1 MSHSRSTAEAP
12 TQGEFRSTEGLPVV
26 NPQAAGADIGAD
38 SIYICIPGPD
48 QTQIVRT
55 FGVYTADLHAIAD
68 WLVAHGI
75 QTIAMEST
83 GVYWIPLFEVLE
95 ARGIHCC
102 LISGNLARRLPA
114 RHKTDV
120 LDCQWIQTL
129 HSLGLLTESFRP
141 DADLIALRS
150 LLRHRAQLIEH
161 RSPHVLHMQ
170 KALMHMNIRLDQA
183 VSDLTGDTGLRIIRA
198 IVAGERDPHK
208 LAALRHPQCKKST
221 AEIAQALSGTWREEH
236 LFVLKQ
242 SLELYDFY
250 TSQIEACDAEIE
262 RTYSAIRPD
271 WPDPAPDDRDPLPP
285 NKRGSRSKNL
295 SKNASV
301 QVRRHLRRITGIDLT
316 AVDGLSLDLAQKII
330 SEIGTDMGKFPTV
343 KHFTSWLKLCPNNQI
358 TGGKIIR
365 STTGKSHNRA
375 RQAFLQAAASMARSN
390 SAFGAFYRRLRAR
403 IGPAQAQVATA
414 HKIARVVY
422 HLLKFKVE
430 YQQMSAQEYERQFRE
445 QEIRHLQR
453 KAARLGFTLSPQPAS
468 GAVS

>member
-1 MSHSRSTAEAP
+1 MSRSRLKSRSPA
-12 TQGEFRSTEGLPVV
+12 QGEVRSTEGLPVV
-26 NPQAAGADIGAD
+26 NPHAAGADIGAQE
-38 SIYICIPGPD
+38 IYVCIPGPD
-48 QTQIVRT
+48 QTQIVRP
-55 FGVYTADLHAIAD
+55 FGTYTADLHAIAD
-68 WLVAHGI
+68 WLVENGI

-95 ARGIHCC
+95 GRGIHCC

-161 RSPHVLHMQ
+161 RSPHILHMQ
-170 KALMHMNIRLDQA
+170 KALIHMNIRLDQA
-183 VSDLTGDTGLRIIRA
+183 VSDPTGDTGLRIIRA
-198 IVAGERDPHK
+198 IVAGERDPHQ
-208 LAALRHPQCKKST
+208 LAALRHPHCKKSE
-221 AEIAQALSGTWREEH
+221 AEIARALTGTGREEH

-250 TSQIEACDAEIE
+250 TRQIEACDAEIE
-262 RTYSAIRPD
+262 RTYSAIRPH
-271 WPDPAPDDRDPLPP
+271 WPDPDPNDPAPLPP
-285 NKRGSRSKNL
+285 NKRGSNSKNL
-295 SKNASV
+295 PKDSPV

-316 AVDGLSLDLAQKII
+316 AVDGLSLDLAQKIVA
-330 SEIGTDMGKFPTV
+330 EIGTDMSRFPTV

-365 STTGKSHNRA
+365 SSTGKSHNRA
-375 RQAFLQAAASMARSN
+375 RQAFLQAAASVARSN
-390 SAFGAFYRRLRAR
+390 CAFGAFYRRLKAR
-403 IGPAQAQVATA
+403 LGPAQAQVATA

-430 YQQMSAQEYERQFRE
+430 YCQMSAQEYEQQFRE
-445 QEIRHLQR
+445 RETRYLQR
-453 KAARLGFTLSPQPAS
+453 KAARLGFTLTPTA
-468 GAVS
+468 AVS

>member
-1 MSHSRSTAEAP
+1 MSRSQSPDPFA
-12 TQGEFRSTEGLPVV
+12 QGEIRSTEGLPVV
-26 NPQAAGADIGAD
+26 NPHAAGADIGAE
-38 SIYICIPGPD
+38 SIYVCIPGPG
-48 QTQIVRT
+48 QTQIVRS
-55 FGVYTADLHAIAD
+55 FGTYTADLHAIAD
-68 WLVAHGI
+68 WLVENGI

-95 ARGIHCC
+95 ERGIHCC

-129 HSLGLLTESFRP
+129 QLLTESFRP

-170 KALMHMNIRLDQA
+170 KALIHMNIRLDQA
-183 VSDLTGDTGLRIIRA
+183 VSDVTGQTGLAIIRA

-208 LAALRHPQCKKST
+208 LAALRNPRCKKT
-221 AEIAQALSGTWREEH
+221 EDEIAQALTGTWREEH

-242 SLELYDFY
+242 SLEFYDFY
-250 TSQIEACDAEIE
+250 TRQIEACDLEIE

-271 WPDPAPDDRDPLPP
+271 WPDPAPDDREPLPP
-285 NKRGSRSKNL
+285 NKRGSHSKNL
-295 SKNASV
+295 PKETPIR
-301 QVRRHLRRITGIDLT
+301 VRQHLRRLTGVDIT
-316 AVDGLSLDLAQKII
+316 AVDGLSLDLAQKIV
-330 SEIGTDMGKFPTV
+330 SEIGTDMSQFPTV
-343 KHFTSWLKLCPNNQI
+343 KHFTSWLRLCPNNQV
-358 TGGKIIR
+358 TGGKTIR
-365 STTGKSHNRA
+365 SSTGKSHNRA
-375 RQAFLQAAASMARSN
+375 RQAFLQAAASVACSDC
-390 SAFGAFYRRLRAR
+390 AFGAFYRRLKAR
-403 IGPAQAQVATA
+403 VGPAQAQVATA

-422 HLLKFKVE
+422 HMLKFKVE
-430 YQQMSAQEYERQFRE
+430 YLPTSAQEYEQQFRE
-445 QEIRHLQR
+445 REIRHLQR